1 MSLLERRKI
10 KVTCPRSQS
19 QNRRPRTV
27 PRPVT
32 PKPGHLPSNCNGWGD
47 ADANKLHSHSSNI
60 VSALIS
66 SVARFPFYRWGNQGP
81 GKDKDGASLEEMKQA
96 QEAGQ
101 GQGEGRGNKVDD
113 YKGGR
118 YAHTLTR
125 KLLSLSWV
133 TMTTESCSFSSKW
146 T

>member
-81 GKDKDGASLEEMKQA
+81 RKDKDGASLEEMKQA

-101 GQGEGRGNKVDD
+101 GQGEGRGNKVD